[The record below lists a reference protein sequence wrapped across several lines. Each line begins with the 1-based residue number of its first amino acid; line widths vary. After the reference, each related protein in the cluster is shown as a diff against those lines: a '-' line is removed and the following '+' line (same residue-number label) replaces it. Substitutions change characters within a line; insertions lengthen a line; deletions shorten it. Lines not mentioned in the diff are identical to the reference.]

1 MSKQYLELWSG
12 KIPLSDVNWTFL
24 EHKKFDFSNE
34 FLKDKNSYWRKYI
47 LQFAQLY
54 DGDLLFLDDFS
65 VEGKRME
72 LTTRSI
78 KFSTLTYMISKN
90 IKLSE
95 SLGSLGFQLFVCDPK
110 GEKFLLG
117 ERSQSSE
124 YKPGHYTIPGGMFEV
139 EDSIDSVANACLRE
153 IKEELYLDLDPNTL
167 FLTAILRELNDLGIV
182 LLLECSLDRKIHAP
196 ILVQEKLA
204 ANEEWEG
211 SYVYWFPF
219 NSINEL
225 DQALLMEG
233 LVYKLEKSNRNG
245 D

>member
-12 KIPLSDVNWTFL
+12 KIPLFDVNWTFL
-24 EHKKFDFSNE
+24 QHKKFDFSNE
-34 FLKDKNSYWRKYI
+34 FLKDKNRYWKKYI
-47 LQFAQLY
+47 LQFPQLY

-167 FLTAILRELNDLGIV
+167 IGCRFSRWFFSFYLSFRQIAKPSNLNLKLFEILSTHQPADD
-182 LLLECSLDRKIHAP
+182 CSHF
-196 ILVQEKLA
+196 V
-204 ANEEWEG
+204 
-211 SYVYWFPF
+211 
-219 NSINEL
+219 SICPL
-225 DQALLMEG
+225 ALL
-233 LVYKLEKSNRNG
+233 
-245 D
+245 